1 MTTFT
6 KEQIMHFNNFEEVRS
21 EGQFNMFSRD
31 AREAAGLSSFDY
43 TFVMKNYPALK
54 KAAEEFN
61 HGS

>member
-6 KEQIMHFNNFEEVRS
+6 KEQIMQFNSFEEVRS
-21 EGQFNMFSRD
+21 EGQVNMFSRD
-31 AREAAGLSSFDY
+31 AQEATGLDKDAFR
-43 TFVMKNYPALK
+43 FVMKNYPALK

>member
-6 KEQIMHFNNFEEVRS
+6 KERIMQFNNFEEVRS

-31 AREAAGLSSFDY
+31 AREATGLEKDDY
-43 TFVMKNYPALK
+43 IFVMKNYPALK

>member
-6 KEQIMHFNNFEEVRS
+6 KEQIMQFNNFEEVRS
-21 EGQFNMFSRD
+21 EGNFNMFSRD
-31 AREAAGLSSFDY
+31 AQEATGLDKDDFR
-43 TFVMKNYPALK
+43 FVMKNYPALK

>member
-31 AREAAGLSSFDY
+31 AQEASGLDKDDY
-43 TFVMKNYPALK
+43 RFVMKNYDALK
-54 KAAEEFN
+54 KAAEAFN